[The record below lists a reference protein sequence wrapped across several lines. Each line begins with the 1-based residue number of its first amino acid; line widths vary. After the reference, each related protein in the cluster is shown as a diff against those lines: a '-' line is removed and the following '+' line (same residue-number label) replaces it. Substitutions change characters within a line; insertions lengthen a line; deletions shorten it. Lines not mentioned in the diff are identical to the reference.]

1 MVATGPATGGTAS
14 AVGSKEEEEEG
25 GELTHLLG
33 QQAVLLAIFITLMW
47 RRRFIKSFSLNQRMI
62 AATSCQL
69 YLPITKTFKHC
80 ERVVIVSVLFDI

>member
-1 MVATGPATGGTAS
+1 MVATGPATGGTGS

-62 AATSCQL
+62 AATSC
-69 YLPITKTFKHC
+69 PITKTFKHC